1 MDPTHTKEG
10 KLKTNPRLLT
20 GACTCFPDSPY
31 PFEKVLENAAHKKI
45 PHHSKGKTIGLYLGQ
60 KIKQ

>member
-10 KLKTNPRLLT
+10 NLKTNLKLPT
-20 GACTCFPDSPY
+20 GASICIPDSPY
-31 PFEKVLENAAHKKI
+31 PFEKVLENAAHNKI